1 MRTDG
6 CSRTLRRNENFMKA
20 EETFKSKK
28 KSPPKKLMNLYH
40 VNKNLQLVYTIL
52 KI

>member
-28 KSPPKKLMNLYH
+28 KSPQKKLMNLYH
-40 VNKNLQLVYTIL
+40 VKNLQLVYTIL

>member
-1 MRTDG
+1 MRIDG

-28 KSPPKKLMNLYH
+28 KTKKQ
-40 VNKNLQLVYTIL
+40 KKTQEFISR
-52 KI
+52 